1 MLRITRLTD
10 YATVILSHMAQ
21 APDRLYSAKSIA
33 QELGIGGATASKIL
47 KILSGNHIVISTRGA
62 EGGYK
67 LAKSADSL
75 RVTDIIE
82 AIEGPLAITECALVS
97 HHCGQSKGC
106 GVQTHWQKIN
116 QVIVNALSE
125 LTLADMAKP
134 ISQNPFNITPKQLLE
149 AVRSEELS

>member
-10 YATVILSHMAQ
+10 YATVILGHMAQ

-47 KILSGNHIVISTRGA
+47 KMLSGSQIVISTRGA

-67 LAKSADSL
+67 LAKPAEDL
-75 RVTDIIE
+75 PITDIIE
-82 AIEGPLAITECALVS
+82 AIEGPLAITECALIS
-97 HHCGQSKGC
+97 HHCGQAKGC

-116 QVIVNALSE
+116 HVIVGALSE
-125 LTLADMAKP
+125 LSLADMIKP
-134 ISQNPFNITPKQLLE
+134 VTQNTFYLSSEQLL
-149 AVRSEELS
+149 AALRSGESV

>member
-21 APDRLYSAKSIA
+21 APERLYSAKTIA
-33 QELGIGGATASKIL
+33 QDLSIGGATVSKIL
-47 KILSGNHIVISTRGA
+47 KMLSASHIVLSTRGA

-67 LAKSADSL
+67 LAQPAASL
-75 RVTDIIE
+75 SVTRIIE
-82 AIEGPLAITECALVS
+82 AIEGPLAITECALVT
-97 HHCGQSKGC
+97 HQCGQSKGC

-116 QVIVNALSE
+116 AVIAQALSE
-125 LTLADMAKP
+125 VTLADMVNP
-134 ISQNPFNITPKQLLE
+134 IQPSK